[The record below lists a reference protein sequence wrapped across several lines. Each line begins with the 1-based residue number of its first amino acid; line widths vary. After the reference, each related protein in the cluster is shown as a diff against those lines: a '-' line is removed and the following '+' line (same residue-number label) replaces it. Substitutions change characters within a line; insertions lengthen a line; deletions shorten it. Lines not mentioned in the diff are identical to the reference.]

1 MPAIESSLLETYLL
15 VGAVVFGL
23 GLVGFIARRNM
34 IVMFLAAEMM
44 LQGISLTLVGFS
56 RFHNDWGGQILV
68 VFIIA
73 VAACEAALALALVL
87 MLFRQAGSLD
97 MAYWQKLRE
106 DHLRRFVDHELP
118 EIPDVQQTWPT
129 LTPAGRLPETDEEPR
144 LHRTHV

>member
-1 MPAIESSLLETYLL
+1 MPAIETSLLETYLL
-15 VGAVVFGL
+15 VGAVIFGL

-34 IVMFLAAEMM
+34 IVMFLGAEMM

-97 MAYWQKLRE
+97 MAFWQTLRE
-106 DHLRRFVDHELP
+106 AHLRRFVDHELP
-118 EIPDVQQTWPT
+118 EAPDQPPHWPV
-129 LTPAGRLPETDEEPR
+129 LTPAGRLPDTDEERR
-144 LHRTHV
+144 LHRTNV